1 MKTDYIFDTRNKTD
15 VNLLKNVYDFC
26 FQNCLIPMENNHVVV
41 GHSVMEIEQA
51 LVNFTRYRLKYFDGK
66 NRPYVTNKENN
77 VNVGANTNNALTI
90 KITGYLPRNK
100 NLNPSVYDNVITC
113 TDNTWS
119 PYMYKNNTERKKNLG
134 DADIYL
140 MSGKYLLGYPFAFE
154 LNSLLPTDNVKL
166 SFGFFKDAFLAKST
180 QRQINYISAGFEYNH
195 VVYIKNIL
203 SNRCQLRLLQNAY
216 KENYIKLKKGVCI
229 VKNTIKKYNEMYE
242 DYKVKYRIE
251 PSKYYVYITSSDIDN
266 IKKFKNFYNKLNL
279 EQKLYISSSKQVDPE
294 LQTIWKP
301 HVVNGAY
308 IKNC

>member
-1 MKTDYIFDTRNKTD
+1 M
-15 VNLLKNVYDFC
+15 
-26 FQNCLIPMENNHVVV
+26 
-41 GHSVMEIEQA
+41 
-51 LVNFTRYRLKYFDGK
+51 
-66 NRPYVTNKENN
+66 NKEKN

-100 NLNPSVYDNVITC
+100 NMNLSVYDNVITC

-134 DADIYL
+134 DAQIYL
-140 MSGKYLLGYPFAFE
+140 MSGKYLLGDPFGS
-154 LNSLLPTDNVKL
+154 NSLPNNVKL
-166 SFGFFKDAFLAKST
+166 SFGFLKDETLAKST
-180 QRQINYISAGFEYNH
+180 QYQINYISAGFDFADVTYVIN
-195 VVYIKNIL
+195 KL
-203 SNRCQLRLLQNAY
+203 SNRYQLRMLQNAY

-242 DYKVKYRIE
+242 DYKVKYQIE

-279 EQKLYISSSKQVDPE
+279 EQKLYMSSSKQVDPE
-294 LQTIWKP
+294 LQTIWTP
-301 HVVNGAY
+301 HVINGAF